1 MQTHVYQII
10 KMAGEQGFVSSSELR
25 KSGFSPSLLCYMKS
39 MGMLRRISRGVYTLP
54 EHISSRETFVEI
66 ALMIPHGVLCL
77 LSALQ
82 YHELT
87 TQMPY
92 EVWVAIKA
100 GSHYLRN
107 RKMPVRIVQIS
118 GEIFSAGIETHDED
132 GIKIRV
138 YCPARTVV
146 DCFRFR
152 NKIGTDIAV
161 EALRDA
167 LKQKKATA
175 DEIWEYARQ
184 CRMTKVMRP
193 YMEAI

>member
-1 MQTHVYQII
+1 MQTHIEQII
-10 KMAGEQGFVSSSELR
+10 KTAQEQGVVSSAELR
-25 KSGFSPSLLCYMKS
+25 KSGFSPSLLCYMNS
-39 MGMLRRISRGVYTLP
+39 SGMLRRISRGVYTLP
-54 EHISSRETFVEI
+54 EHISSNETFVEL
-66 ALMIPHGVLCL
+66 ALMIPHGVICL

-92 EVWVAIKA
+92 EAWMAIKT
-100 GSHYLRN
+100 GSHYPRH
-107 RKMPVRIVQIS
+107 RKIPVRIVQIS
-118 GEIFSAGIETHDED
+118 GKNFSAGIETHYE
-132 GIKIRV
+132 GGVKIRV

-161 EALRDA
+161 EAMRDA
-167 LKQKKATA
+167 LRQKKATA

-184 CRMTKVMRP
+184 CRMTKIMRP